1 MRYLFVSPEKV
12 AQDQYRH
19 GTIFRFAGALLLV
32 GMVLQIPFLFFG
44 VLGWKEFRDRNAE
57 QASLRAEWSE
67 LQKANVPLK
76 ETRQKLAQIRQWEP
90 ITYHRIPI
98 SSLLNAVQISI
109 PPAAVLDSISIEAE
123 QFDYLPVQEG
133 TYRVPRN
140 YRLVLQGLERADEG
154 DTLQIFCDALQK
166 RLFTSRRPCAA
177 GTYKLGITS
186 VDFSCHKT
194 RRIKPYATCGQ
205 TSPEESNPRSRG
217 RTAKTNRPIRPEAG
231 ANTLGCNCA
240 S

>member
-19 GTIFRFAGALLLV
+19 GAIFRFAGALLLV

-67 LQKANVPLK
+67 LQKANIPLK

-90 ITYHRIPI
+90 IMYHRIPI

-166 RLFTSRRPCAA
+166 RLPTGSELIRSERLERRSE
-177 GTYKLGITS
+177 GTIPFLLQYSVKPSGSYFGLGLKKIAEP
-186 VDFSCHKT
+186 D
-194 RRIKPYATCGQ
+194 
-205 TSPEESNPRSRG
+205 N
-217 RTAKTNRPIRPEAG
+217 
-231 ANTLGCNCA
+231 L
-240 S
+240 

>member
-90 ITYHRIPI
+90 IMYHRIPI

-166 RLFTSRRPCAA
+166 RLPTGSELIHSERLERRSE
-177 GTYKLGITS
+177 GTIPFLLQYSVKPSGSYFGLGLKKIAEP
-186 VDFSCHKT
+186 D
-194 RRIKPYATCGQ
+194 
-205 TSPEESNPRSRG
+205 N
-217 RTAKTNRPIRPEAG
+217 
-231 ANTLGCNCA
+231 L
-240 S
+240 

>member
-19 GTIFRFAGALLLV
+19 GAIFRFAGALLLV

-90 ITYHRIPI
+90 IMYHRIPI

-166 RLFTSRRPCAA
+166 RLPTGSELIRSERLERRSE
-177 GTYKLGITS
+177 GTIPFLLQYSVKPSGSYFGLGLKKIAEP
-186 VDFSCHKT
+186 D
-194 RRIKPYATCGQ
+194 
-205 TSPEESNPRSRG
+205 N
-217 RTAKTNRPIRPEAG
+217 
-231 ANTLGCNCA
+231 L
-240 S
+240 